1 MALTQQQID
10 TQKKDVE
17 EMLGEELARLGFA
30 KRLFF
35 GQFKGNLLF
44 PYPDGYRPAT
54 MPLPGDDE

>member
-30 KRLFF
+30 KSLFF
-35 GQFKGNLLF
+35 GQFKGDLLF
-44 PYPDGYRPAT
+44 PYPKCR
-54 MPLPGDDE
+54 